1 MFLFPIRSRLR
12 NYPGRP
18 QLQKI
23 SSNSQDG
30 EYETKIEKFQLLL
43 NSAQLDLVALKKLSW
58 SGVPRKVSDCRHA
71 PHKHTLLSQY
81 FTTITIDACCQLAF
95 AIKIFAAIV

>member
-1 MFLFPIRSRLR
+1 MEIYLFGGHCTLYGTSLTLLDFFIRSRLR

-43 NSAQLDLVALKKLSW
+43 NSPQLDLVALKKLSW
-58 SGVPRKVSDCRHA
+58 SGVPRKVRARRHT
-71 PHKHTLLSQY
+71 PK
-81 FTTITIDACCQLAF
+81 
-95 AIKIFAAIV
+95 